1 MSLRAALRT
10 GAIFSLSI
18 SSLFLLWCGHSL
30 VLIKSEFNRL
40 TSNMSVFFFTW
51 IYFIFFWFIQDF
63 FKVYTVKFLRKYN
76 VGGTYSSTG
85 SDLPESTIKLIKE
98 MDEAE
103 ANGTVVHCH
112 NKH

>member
-18 SSLFLLWCGHSL
+18 SSILAL
-30 VLIKSEFNRL
+30 VWPFARPDKIRVHGL

-51 IYFIFFWFIQDF
+51 IYCIFFWFIQDF

-103 ANGTVVHCH
+103 ANGTAVHRH